1 MFEVYKK
8 LHIGKEG
15 EGGTFDSQDQ
25 GGHCLNYHKIMQMCK
40 DMEVKLSVDQKL
52 QVLRAIKKFSFNQ
65 HMINEKEF
73 IHVYKVMVHGM
84 GIR

>member
-52 QVLRAIKKFSFNQ
+52 QVLRAIKKETQNSLLFT
-65 HMINEKEF
+65 
-73 IHVYKVMVHGM
+73 YL
-84 GIR
+84 